1 MDPFASARQGGEEDV
16 LRQMPAKTAND
27 GGTGLPIRLDHL
39 APQGALSR
47 SGFNLELKKTTAEHS
62 DYTGVK

>member
-1 MDPFASARQGGEEDV
+1 MYFF
-16 LRQMPAKTAND
+16 QMPAKTAND